1 METKIII
8 TINWISVI
16 VIWWCA
22 YLWLDHQALFLFS
35 ILMFIDYATWIIK
48 GYIHK
53 DLKSKTAI
61 YGLVSKIFILFVIF
75 WIWITGKILHFDTK
89 ALMSWLL
96 WAFALA
102 ELYSIIGNAYE
113 IHTKKKITEYDAL
126 TFIFTFILWKIKD
139 NLEKIDKNLKK

>member
-1 METKIII
+1 MEKIA
-8 TINWISVI
+8 INTLSAIGISA
-16 VIWWCA
+16 CA

-35 ILMFIDYATWIIK
+35 ILMFIDYITWIIK

-75 WIWITGKILHFDTK
+75 WIWITWKILHFETK

-102 ELYSIIGNAYE
+102 ELYSIIWNAYE

-126 TFIFTFILWKIKD
+126 TFIFSFLLWKIKD